1 MTQRR
6 AWIAAFASALVLAGA
21 AASGPA
27 SAQQRGRDVVSGIA
41 RLALPERPQRSK
53 DMDQETLALQF
64 VDSVGMRCRGIEM
77 YRWRFNGDEAERAQR
92 LIAAGEKGLRDKGYD
107 VSSLPVEV
115 DAVTALLARH
125 AGRNQPDANVIA
137 LWYAS
142 DEGLDLTLCRV
153 QEK

>member
-1 MTQRR
+1 MTRRR
-6 AWIAAFASALVLAGA
+6 AAVVGLVSALALAGA
-21 AASGPA
+21 AAPGPA
-27 SAQQRGRDVVSGIA
+27 WAQQRGRDIVSGIA
-41 RLALPERPQRSK
+41 KLPLPERPQRSK

-64 VDSVGMRCRGIEM
+64 VESVGMRCRGIEM
-77 YRWRFNGDEAERAQR
+77 YRWRFDGDEAERAQR
-92 LIAAGEKGLRDKGYD
+92 LIAAGEKGLKDRGYD
-107 VSSLPVEV
+107 VTALPVEV
-115 DAVTALLARH
+115 DAVTALQARH